1 MSDGARPEAEF
12 ARSYLTGFGECL
24 DSLSLHQV
32 ADVIACLERAY
43 EDGSQVFVMGNGGS
57 AATASH
63 MAVDL
68 GKTVLPADS
77 NGTRR
82 FRVTSL
88 TDNVPWMTAI
98 ANDLGYE
105 HVFAEQLRN
114 HISPGDVVVAITGSG
129 NSPNIVEGVR
139 VALEHGATTIGLLG
153 FDGGAVKDLVDLYV
167 LVRSDHYGFVED
179 VHSMLSHL
187 VTAYFKARIA
197 FSLLDEPLPTR

>member
-139 VALEHGATTIGLLG
+139 VALEHGATTIGLRAAPHEVIKGRRLARG
-153 FDGGAVKDLVDLYV
+153 ACVGGAAGAGSVSLTSSWRVD
-167 LVRSDHYGFVED
+167 R
-179 VHSMLSHL
+179 
-187 VTAYFKARIA
+187 
-197 FSLLDEPLPTR
+197 